1 MVSGSEGDLAV
12 ALTRKLGAERG
23 RWALRQVHKAADNFA
38 SEYHR
43 QALAQL
49 RPVMDTEAADVPEVR
64 ELHGLILYR
73 LRRWRAAAR
82 ELEAFAALTLSCEQA
97 PVLADCYR
105 AQQRWEKVAELWD
118 DLRRESPSAELVT
131 EGRIVAA
138 GALADQGRPA
148 EAVALLADGWRTPRN
163 PGEFHLRRPMPSPT
177 STTAAVISR
186 PPGGCSPGSSAT
198 RPDSPTRPTDSPT
211 SLPEAVRGAATAA
224 RSRLRAVFRVR
235 RARRSP
241 TRGGGLLGASS
252 DHRRRSVED
261 RAADRLRGT
270 ESPAHGLRNG
280 AAAGDHRGRVALWG
294 RIAAGPARFAIRRQR
309 SRSMRDIAAL
319 LGDDADYLL
328 GHTAKAIPAEDL
340 HLPGPDFVDRV
351 VAASDRSPQV
361 LRNLQALFGHG
372 RLAGTGYVSILPV
385 DQGVEHSGAA
395 SFAPNPAYFDPE
407 NIVRLASEG
416 GCNAVASTFGVLGAV
431 ARRWAHRIP
440 FIV

>member
-163 PGEFHLRRPMPSPT
+163 PGEFHLRRAYALADLYDRGGDQP
-177 STTAAVISR
+177 AARRLFAWIER
-186 PPGGCSPGSSAT
+186 HSPGFADT
-198 RPDSPTRPTDSPT
+198 T
-211 SLPEAVRGAATAA
+211 
-224 RSRLRAVFRVR
+224 
-235 RARRSP
+235 
-241 TRGGGLLGASS
+241 
-252 DHRRRSVED
+252 
-261 RAADRLRGT
+261 DRL
-270 ESPAHGLRNG
+270 
-280 AAAGDHRGRVALWG
+280 
-294 RIAAGPARFAIRRQR
+294 
-309 SRSMRDIAAL
+309 
-319 LGDDADYLL
+319 AD
-328 GHTAKAIPAEDL
+328 
-340 HLPGPDFVDRV
+340 
-351 VAASDRSPQV
+351 
-361 LRNLQALFGHG
+361 
-372 RLAGTGYVSILPV
+372 
-385 DQGVEHSGAA
+385 
-395 SFAPNPAYFDPE
+395 
-407 NIVRLASEG
+407 LAS
-416 GCNAVASTFGVLGAV
+416 
-431 ARRWAHRIP
+431 
-440 FIV
+440 